1 MISSDKI
8 VNKFYRDYKNLHNII
23 EYETA
28 MDKQEVAR
36 MLNIEIINAFLSS
49 EEMKKYQEYLKEIKF
64 TNQYNKGDGL
74 KTNFV
79 NDKINAVIHKYDWSI
94 NNKSEGEITPDI
106 LGNVL
111 EKYINKRENGAYYT
125 SNDTINFILNN
136 SIYRYMIKEVLGKD
150 LDHYK
155 NLDELM
161 KVFWFEVK
169 TMSHTEVD
177 YIINK
182 LKSVKIADISVGTG
196 AFLVNLI
203 DFLFIMTKRLYTYSK
218 QEFKSEK
225 ILFNILENN
234 IFGMDIMNDAVEI
247 AKFRI
252 IIKAIQIMINEN
264 TNSNMAPTLNILAG
278 NSLLVDNLQIV
289 FNKRITAFDIIIGNP
304 PYIEYSKI
312 KNYEIENF
320 RTIKTG
326 NVYAFMIE
334 KSVELL
340 RDGGTIGLVVPISI
354 VSTIRM
360 KKLRDFLYDKSE
372 EILFVNFSD
381 RPGTLFNGV
390 HQKLSIVFIDKGK
403 SETTITK
410 TTSYKHWYESE
421 REKLFTSTNFYK
433 LQNFNETFI
442 PKVEGVKQESLLNK
456 LIENDDNLL
465 DITNKNGLES
475 LSLSLRLTF
484 WAKCFIRDMDSS
496 EYKVFHF
503 KNKKERDLFYLI
515 INSDIFFFVWETI
528 SDGWHITNKELKSLK
543 FNKDKMDVYDEKD
556 LASLVKELENDLE
569 KNKEYIGSRQTEF
582 VYKHKKS
589 KNIIDKINEKLA
601 FLFDLTK
608 EEVYFLQNYNLK
620 YRMND
625 ELLKYQKSKMEEK

>member
-8 VNKFYRDYKNLHNII
+8 VNRFYRDYKNLHNII

-28 MDKQEVAR
+28 MNKQEVAR
-36 MLNIEIINAFLSS
+36 MLNIEIISAFLSS

-64 TNQYNKGDGL
+64 ANQYNKDDDL
-74 KTNFV
+74 ETNFI

-94 NNKSEGEITPDI
+94 NSKSEGEITPDI

-161 KVFWFEVK
+161 KVFWSEVK
-169 TMSHTEVD
+169 TMSSTEVD

-203 DFLFIMTKRLYTYSK
+203 DFLFIMTKRLYTYSN
-218 QEFKSEK
+218 QEFKSEE

-278 NSLLVDNLQIV
+278 NSLLIENLQNI
-289 FNKRITAFDIIIGNP
+289 FNKRITSFDIIIGNP

-403 SETTITK
+403 SKTTITK
-410 TTSYKHWYESE
+410 TTRYKHWYENE
-421 REKLFTSTNFYK
+421 REKLFSSTNFYK
-433 LQNFNETFI
+433 LQNINEEFI
-442 PKVEGVKQESLLNK
+442 PKVEGVKQELLLNK

-484 WAKCFIRDMDSS
+484 WAKCFIRDMESS
-496 EYKVFHF
+496 EYKIFYF
-503 KNKKERDLFYLI
+503 ENKKERDLFYLI
-515 INSDIFFFVWETI
+515 VNSDIFFFVWETI

-543 FNKDKMDVYDEKD
+543 FNKDKMDMYDEKD
-556 LASLVKELENDLE
+556 LSALVKELENDLE

-589 KNIIDKINEKLA
+589 KNIIDKINGKLA

-625 ELLKYQKSKMEEK
+625 ELLKYQTSKMEEK